1 MKKFTE
7 YCKKSELKE
16 NNDNFTEYSKSHPQ
30 KNIIVYGNNVI
41 NNYVF
46 TLMNLKP
53 LSKSELKYSRR
64 VAITYKGEDILFN
77 ISDIHFEV
85 DFEILGVNQYNIF
98 LTLFQHI
105 KENIISDKDIF
116 YIVCLNFQCIKLEL
130 MSIFYSFM
138 NENIIRVV
146 ILTNE
151 MSFICDKI
159 FQSSFIKKVKG
170 DECHVNN
177 TKETLIK
184 KVTKMITQENVSL
197 FQLRE
202 HLYAF
207 LTLNYRIHDC
217 FSKIIFSLI
226 ESAYIHENNIHLV
239 LKIYNKFTEK
249 YNNNYR
255 PIYHLESFILFLI
268 NLKNKQ
274 EKK

>member
-1 MKKFTE
+1 MKKYTE
-7 YCKKSELKE
+7 YCKNSTLKE
-16 NNDNFTEYSKSHPQ
+16 NNNIFTEYSQSDSP

-41 NNYVF
+41 DNYIF

-64 VAITYKGEDILFN
+64 VAIAYKGEDILFN

-105 KENIISDKDIF
+105 KENIISDKEIF
-116 YIVCLNFQCIKLEL
+116 YIVCLNFQCIKHEL

-138 NENIIRVV
+138 NENNIRVI
-146 ILTNE
+146 ILTSE
-151 MSFICDKI
+151 MSFICDKL
-159 FQSSFIKKVKG
+159 FQSSVIKKIKG
-170 DECHVNN
+170 CECHVNN
-177 TKETLIK
+177 TKEELIQ
-184 KVTKMITQENVSL
+184 KVTTMITQENTPL

-202 HLYAF
+202 NLYAF

-217 FSKIIFSLI
+217 FSTIIFNLI
-226 ESAYIHENNIHLV
+226 ELKYVCEDNIHLV
-239 LKIYNKFTEK
+239 LKNYNKFTSK

>member
-1 MKKFTE
+1 MKKYTE
-7 YCKKSELKE
+7 YCKKSEVKE
-16 NNDNFTEYSKSHPQ
+16 NNTVFTEYSKSHPK

-64 VAITYKGEDILFN
+64 VAITYKAEDILFN

-105 KENIISDKDIF
+105 KENIISDKEIF

-138 NENIIRVV
+138 NENNIRVI
-146 ILTNE
+146 ILTSE
-151 MSFICDKI
+151 LSFICDKL
-159 FQSSFIKKVKG
+159 FQSSFIKKIKG
-170 DECHVNN
+170 DECHINN
-177 TKETLIK
+177 TKENLIK
-184 KVTKMITQENVSL
+184 KVTKMITQETLSL

-202 HLYAF
+202 NLYSF

-217 FSKIIFSLI
+217 FSSIIFNLI
-226 ESAYIHENNIHLV
+226 ESKYIQEDNILLV
-239 LKIYNKFTEK
+239 LKNYNKFTEK